1 MSDPALADALSRNAC
16 LESLLE
22 DANRQIN
29 ILKFKYLSLQRD
41 MVLGKKRPGLSFNT
55 LDQQDLAEAFMG
67 VPVKLVDLHPD
78 SSIAECEGRTGN
90 VVDPTVKQGKVRVKL
105 DAYEEQ
111 RSKSITISVHISN
124 INLSERTGGDAARRT
139 RTNTRAS
146 KLLKVRGPLVWRWG
160 SFF

>member
-1 MSDPALADALSRNAC
+1 MSDPALADALSRNAY
-16 LESLLE
+16 LDSLLE
-22 DANRQIN
+22 DANRQIH
-29 ILKFKYLSLQRD
+29 ILKVKYLSLQRD

-55 LDQQDLAEAFMG
+55 LDQQDLAEAFVG

-105 DAYEEQ
+105 DTAEEQ
-111 RSKSITISVHISN
+111 GSKSITISVHISN
-124 INLSERTGGDAARRT
+124 INLSEKTGGDAARRT

-146 KLLKVRGPLVWRWG
+146 KLLKVRGPLVWKWG